1 MTEPS
6 ANASPPRPDDY
17 VSIYTR
23 SVELDPRKTCLV
35 VVDLMYATG
44 HPDHGLGALLTREGK
59 IDEAEYRFSRIS
71 ELVVPNTLRLL
82 AWAREHDMRR
92 VFLTYGSE
100 VSDYSDLAPQM
111 LGVCRATSNRV
122 GMREHD
128 LLDELD
134 RRPDERVVNKITP
147 SAFNSTPLELILHT
161 YGCDTLLF
169 TGVSTNMCV
178 EGTLR
183 DAADRGF
190 GCVLVDD
197 ACGADSE
204 GYHDAACVVIQRLY
218 GSVMRTEEIVDRLE
232 GVVPAPEAQPV
243 RAAVAR

>member
-1 MTEPS
+1 VSTPDDL
-6 ANASPPRPDDY
+6 PRPDDY

-23 SVELDPRKTCLV
+23 GVDLHPRTTCLV
-35 VVDLMYATG
+35 MVDLMYATG
-44 HPDHGLGALLTREGK
+44 HRDYGLGALLREQGK
-59 IDEAEYRFSRIS
+59 IEEAEYRFSRIE

-82 AWAREHDMRR
+82 AWAREHDVRR

-100 VSDYSDLAPQM
+100 VSDYSDLSAQM
-111 LGVCRATSNRV
+111 LGVCQATSNRV
-122 GMREHD
+122 GLREHD
-128 LLDELD
+128 LLDELE
-134 RRPDERVVNKITP
+134 RQPNERVVNKITP

-190 GCVLVDD
+190 GCVLVED
-197 ACGADSE
+197 ACGADAPE
-204 GYHDAACVVIQRLY
+204 YHDATCVVTQRLY
-218 GSVMRTEEIVDRLE
+218 GTVMRTQEVIDGLE
-232 GVVPAPEAQPV
+232 GAGVPDSQPI
-243 RAAVAR
+243 AATAVP

>member
-1 MTEPS
+1 VSTPDDL
-6 ANASPPRPDDY
+6 PRPDDY

-23 SVELDPRKTCLV
+23 GVELHPRTTCLV
-35 VVDLMYATG
+35 IVDLMYATG
-44 HPDHGLGALLTREGK
+44 HRDYGLGALLREQGK
-59 IDEAEYRFSRIS
+59 IEEAEYRFSRIE

-82 AWAREHDMRR
+82 AWAREHDVRR

-100 VSDYSDLAPQM
+100 VSDYSDLSAQM
-111 LGVCRATSNRV
+111 LGVCQATSNRV
-122 GMREHD
+122 GLREHD
-128 LLDELD
+128 LLDELE
-134 RRPDERVVNKITP
+134 RQPNERVVNKITP

-190 GCVLVDD
+190 GCVLVED
-197 ACGADSE
+197 ACGADAPE
-204 GYHDAACVVIQRLY
+204 YHDATCVVTQRLY
-218 GSVMRTEEIVDRLE
+218 GTVMRTQEVIDGLE
-232 GVVPAPEAQPV
+232 GAGVPDSQPI
-243 RAAVAR
+243 AATAVP

>member
-1 MTEPS
+1 MSTPDDL
-6 ANASPPRPDDY
+6 PRPDDY

-23 SVELDPRKTCLV
+23 GVDLHPRTTCLV
-35 VVDLMYATG
+35 MVDLMYATG
-44 HPDHGLGALLTREGK
+44 HRDYGLGALLREQGK
-59 IDEAEYRFSRIS
+59 IEEAEYRFSRIE

-82 AWAREHDMRR
+82 AWAREHDVRR

-100 VSDYSDLAPQM
+100 VSDYSDLSAQM
-111 LGVCRATSNRV
+111 LGVCQATSNRV
-122 GMREHD
+122 GLREHD
-128 LLDELD
+128 LLDELE
-134 RRPDERVVNKITP
+134 RQPNERVVNKITP

-190 GCVLVDD
+190 GCVLVED
-197 ACGADSE
+197 ACGADAPE
-204 GYHDAACVVIQRLY
+204 YHDATCVVTQRLY
-218 GSVMRTEEIVDRLE
+218 GTVMRTQEVIDGLE
-232 GVVPAPEAQPV
+232 GAGVPDSQPI
-243 RAAVAR
+243 AATAVP

>member
-1 MTEPS
+1 MS
-6 ANASPPRPDDY
+6 GADLPRPDDY
-17 VSIYTR
+17 VSVYTR
-23 SVELDPRKTCLV
+23 GVELDPRRTCLV

-44 HPDHGLGALLTREGK
+44 HPDHGLGALLREQGK
-59 IDEAEYRFSRIS
+59 LEEAHYRFSRIAD
-71 ELVVPNTLRLL
+71 LVVPNTLRLL
-82 AWAREHDMRR
+82 AWAREHEMRR

-111 LGVCRATSNRV
+111 LGVCQATSNRV
-122 GMREHD
+122 GLREHD

-147 SAFNSTPLELILHT
+147 SAFNSSPLELILRT

-204 GYHDAACVVIQRLY
+204 AYHDAACVVTQRLY
-218 GSVMRTEEIVDRLE
+218 GTVMRTQEVIDGLE
-232 GVVPAPEAQPV
+232 GVGAAPDPLPVATVVP
-243 RAAVAR
+243 

>member
-1 MTEPS
+1 MSTPDDL
-6 ANASPPRPDDY
+6 PRPDDY

-23 SVELDPRKTCLV
+23 GVELHPRTTCLV
-35 VVDLMYATG
+35 MVDLMYATG
-44 HPDHGLGALLTREGK
+44 HRDYGLGALLREQGK
-59 IDEAEYRFSRIS
+59 IEEAEYRFSRIE

-82 AWAREHDMRR
+82 AWAREHDVRR

-100 VSDYSDLAPQM
+100 VSDYSDLSAQM
-111 LGVCRATSNRV
+111 LGVCQATSNRV
-122 GMREHD
+122 GLREHD
-128 LLDELD
+128 LLDELE
-134 RRPDERVVNKITP
+134 RQPNERVVNKITP

-190 GCVLVDD
+190 GCVLVED
-197 ACGADSE
+197 ACGADAPE
-204 GYHDAACVVIQRLY
+204 YHDATCVVTQRLY
-218 GSVMRTEEIVDRLE
+218 GTVMRTQEVIDGLE
-232 GVVPAPEAQPV
+232 GAGVPDSQPI
-243 RAAVAR
+243 AATAVP